1 MRPNLEM
8 NPMPSPAAETWTA
21 TRRSPR
27 HKVNLAIRL
36 FAVVQH
42 RKYALQGRTHDLS
55 TRGMGVYIPAELQP
69 GLVVQVELVLPD
81 SQISL
86 GVDGIVRDSEGFRCG
101 LEFHNLSPR
110 DQQALT
116 RYCELLSKSD

>member
-1 MRPNLEM
+1 
-8 NPMPSPAAETWTA
+8 MPQTAAASTA

-27 HKVNLAIRL
+27 HKVSLAIRL
-36 FAVVQH
+36 FAVTQH

-55 TRGMGVYIPAELQP
+55 AEGMAVYIPAELQR
-69 GLVVQVELVLPD
+69 GQMVQLEFILPD

-101 LEFHNLSPR
+101 LEFHNLSPI
-110 DQQALT
+110 DQEALT
-116 RYCELLSKSD
+116 RYCQLLGKSD

>member
-1 MRPNLEM
+1 M
-8 NPMPSPAAETWTA
+8 NPVTASAPITPTA

-27 HKVNLAIRL
+27 HKVSLAIRV
-36 FAVVQH
+36 FAVTQQ

-55 TRGMGVYIPAELQP
+55 KEGMAVYIPAELECGQR
-69 GLVVQVELVLPD
+69 VQLEFILPD

-101 LEFHNLSPR
+101 LEFHNLSPL
-110 DQQALT
+110 DQEALT
-116 RYCELLSKSD
+116 RYCQALAKAD